1 MLIPGARL
9 GPYEIVQ
16 HVGSGGMGEVYRAR
30 DTRLNRTVAIKVLRM
45 DATNLPEMGPR
56 LMHEAR
62 VIANLN
68 HPHVAMLFGVGSRE
82 GLDYLIME
90 YVEGQT
96 LATVLKQGAL
106 PPSLVVQYGTQ
117 IADALSAAH
126 DAGLLHRDLKP
137 ANVMVTPAGRVKVLD
152 FGVAKRIFHAG
163 TDETDT
169 TGLTGTGMIVGTLS
183 YMAPEVLQGRPAD
196 KRSDIWSLG
205 TILHELATGAPPYS
219 GRTALEVISAIL
231 HGNLVPLP
239 AAIPRGLRLAIGGCL
254 EKNPSNRFQSAAEL
268 RTAVARAMPTKAPG
282 SDTSPQRGMQD
293 LRQGRTEDRIPHV
306 STGAPASEIE
316 EANEYFEKGILF
328 IWARPD
334 LPRARE
340 MLEKALALDAGFA
353 EARAACL
360 LYEAEDQLYRA
371 LRANENSALG
381 HCALAATYLC
391 QGRKELVP
399 ADVDKALK
407 ARPSRPTA
415 VHWLAHYHRLNG
427 NYEAAAEL
435 WCQLMKR
442 DPLFWPAR
450 MNYGDVLLQ
459 LGDAIAAVRE
469 QEKFLEQAPQNIF
482 AIRSL
487 SRAYVSLG
495 ELGEAR
501 RVLDQADGKDSA
513 NYHIRIS
520 RALLTALQ
528 SAHEP
533 ASTAIDE
540 ELLCFTAANALR
552 MFDAVELFSI
562 VGQTAK
568 ALEWLDRTV
577 RSGDERVKWFQR
589 DPLLSNIHEDPRFK
603 QIVESVAQRRTVST
617 PSRK

>member
-1 MLIPGARL
+1 
-9 GPYEIVQ
+9 
-16 HVGSGGMGEVYRAR
+16 
-30 DTRLNRTVAIKVLRM
+30 
-45 DATNLPEMGPR
+45 
-56 LMHEAR
+56 
-62 VIANLN
+62 
-68 HPHVAMLFGVGSRE
+68 
-82 GLDYLIME
+82 
-90 YVEGQT
+90 
-96 LATVLKQGAL
+96 
-106 PPSLVVQYGTQ
+106 
-117 IADALSAAH
+117 
-126 DAGLLHRDLKP
+126 
-137 ANVMVTPAGRVKVLD
+137 
-152 FGVAKRIFHAG
+152 
-163 TDETDT
+163 
-169 TGLTGTGMIVGTLS
+169 
-183 YMAPEVLQGRPAD
+183 
-196 KRSDIWSLG
+196 
-205 TILHELATGAPPYS
+205 
-219 GRTALEVISAIL
+219 
-231 HGNLVPLP
+231 
-239 AAIPRGLRLAIGGCL
+239 
-254 EKNPSNRFQSAAEL
+254 
-268 RTAVARAMPTKAPG
+268 
-282 SDTSPQRGMQD
+282 
-293 LRQGRTEDRIPHV
+293 
-306 STGAPASEIE
+306 
-316 EANEYFEKGILF
+316 
-328 IWARPD
+328 
-334 LPRARE
+334 
-340 MLEKALALDAGFA
+340 
-353 EARAACL
+353 
-360 LYEAEDQLYRA
+360 
-371 LRANENSALG
+371 
-381 HCALAATYLC
+381 
-391 QGRKELVP
+391 
-399 ADVDKALK
+399 
-407 ARPSRPTA
+407 
-415 VHWLAHYHRLNG
+415 LNG